1 MSAWNQATLVILA
14 VVAVVVYMLPAI
26 AASLRGHHKVGSI
39 FVVNL
44 LLGWTIIGWV
54 AALAWSMSKTH
65 KWRRRRY

>member
-1 MSAWNQATLVILA
+1 MSAWNQAPLIILA

-26 AASLRGHHKVGSI
+26 IALLRGHHKVGSI

-54 AALAWSMSKTH
+54 AALAWSMSKIH
-65 KWRRRRY
+65 GWRRMRK